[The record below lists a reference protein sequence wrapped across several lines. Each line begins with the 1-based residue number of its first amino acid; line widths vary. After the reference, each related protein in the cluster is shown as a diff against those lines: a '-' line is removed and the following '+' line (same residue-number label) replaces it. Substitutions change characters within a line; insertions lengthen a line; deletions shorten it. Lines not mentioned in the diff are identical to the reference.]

1 MGTDPAAAL
10 GGLSAI
16 PPAHPPGNRLNRTAD
31 HSVEGK
37 KRLDKEEKAEEK
49 NGNNRLISIE
59 KTGFITYR
67 LSVTPEWRK
76 SFFIGYI
83 PEAQSIQVSHAGII
97 STLF

>member
-67 LSVTPEWRK
+67 LS
-76 SFFIGYI
+76 
-83 PEAQSIQVSHAGII
+83 I
-97 STLF
+97 SPVQTNQLF